1 MSNDAAIQPTD
12 IVELNPMFLFR
23 WEEPQQAH
31 VLLYPEGL
39 VKLNPTAGQILE
51 AVAQTVTVGDLTEIF
66 RVRYDNMYNKQDIE
80 KDILAFLEASRE
92 RGWIRIKR

>member
-1 MSNDAAIQPTD
+1 MNNDAAVQPTD
-12 IVELNPMFLFR
+12 IVELNPTFLFR

-51 AVAQTVTVGDLTEIF
+51 AVSQTVAVGDLIEIF
-66 RVRYDNMYNKQDIE
+66 RMRYDNMHNKQDIE